1 MRECLDIRIPG
12 HPKMMKLVRS
22 TVGQACEMVGFNARD
37 SHAVVLAVD
46 EGCTN
51 IIRHCYRD
59 CSEDYIV
66 IRIRLHK
73 NRIEILLR
81 DFGEQI
87 DVDKLRNCV
96 ESRRRELEEQG
107 PVRPGGL
114 GVMLIHS
121 IMDRVQYKSNC
132 KFGTVLK
139 LVKYVSPKGGKK
151 SCKSPQKKGTKAR

>member
-1 MRECLDIRIPG
+1 MKECFDIRIPG

-22 TVGQACEMVGFNARD
+22 AVGQACEMVGFNARD

-51 IIRHCYRD
+51 IIRHSYRD
-59 CSEDYIV
+59 CNEEYIV
-66 IRIRLHK
+66 IRIRLHN

-81 DFGEQI
+81 DFGEEI
-87 DVDKLRNCV
+87 DVDKLHDCV
-96 ESRRRELEEQG
+96 EARRRELEQQG

-121 IMDRVQYKSNC
+121 IMDRVQYKSSR
-132 KFGTVLK
+132 KYGTVLK
-139 LVKYVSPKGGKK
+139 LVKYVSPSRGGEKNA
-151 SCKSPQKKGTKAR
+151 SHHG

>member
-22 TVGQACEMVGFNARD
+22 TVGQACEMVGFCARD

-59 CSEDYIV
+59 CSEEDIV
-66 IRIRLHK
+66 IRIRLFK

-81 DFGEQI
+81 DFGEEI
-87 DVDKLRNCV
+87 DLEKLRDCV
-96 ESRRRELEEQG
+96 EARRRELEKQG

-114 GVMLIHS
+114 GVILIDS
-121 IMDRVQYKSNC
+121 IMDRVHYKSSQ

-139 LVKYVSPKGGKK
+139 MVKYVSPRGEGEVASKH
-151 SCKSPQKKGTKAR
+151 SE

>member
-12 HPKMMKLVRS
+12 HPKMMKLVRGA
-22 TVGQACEMVGFNARD
+22 VGQACEMVGFSARD

-59 CSEDYIV
+59 CKEDYIV
-66 IRIRLHK
+66 IRIRLYS
-73 NRIEILLR
+73 NRIEVLLR
-81 DFGEQI
+81 DFGEEI
-87 DVDKLRNCV
+87 DVDKLRECV

-121 IMDRVQYKSNC
+121 IMDRVQYKSSQ
-132 KFGTVLK
+132 KYGTVLK
-139 LVKYVSPKGGKK
+139 LVKYVSPRRGGKK
-151 SCKSPQKKGTKAR
+151 VASHHK